1 MEQVTIWL
9 AFAAGVLSFISPCC
23 LPLYPSYLSY
33 ITGVSVS
40 QLKEKG
46 RSKELTKLTMI
57 HTFFFLLGFSL
68 VFYALGFT
76 FSWIGQSFVNYKDLI
91 RMLGGVLLI
100 FMGLFLTG
108 IIEPKF
114 LMREK
119 KWDVSKQ
126 GLGFLSSF
134 LIGISF
140 AAGWTPCLGPILASV
155 LAIITIKAQLTV
167 GFLYITMYVLGFAIP
182 FFLMAFFIGRTKW
195 ILKYSSQV
203 MKIGGGLLILFG
215 IMLYTNQLTAI
226 IAWFTNLTG
235 GFTGF

>member
-1 MEQVTIWL
+1 MEQVTVWL

-40 QLKEKG
+40 QLKDEG
-46 RSKELTKLTMI
+46 RSTQLTKLTMI
-57 HTFFFLLGFSL
+57 HTFFFLVGFSM

-91 RMLGGVLLI
+91 RMLGAVLLI

-108 IIEPKF
+108 IIKPKF
-114 LMREK
+114 MMREK
-119 KWDVSKQ
+119 KWDVSKK
-126 GLGFLSSF
+126 GLGYFSST

-155 LAIITIKAQLTV
+155 LAIITIKAQLGL
-167 GFLYITMYVLGFAIP
+167 GFLYISMYVLGFAIP

-195 ILKYSSQV
+195 ILQYSNQV
-203 MKIGGGLLILFG
+203 MKVGGGLLIIFG
-215 IMLYTNQLTAI
+215 VILYTNQMTTI
-226 IAWFTNLTG
+226 IAWFTSLTG

>member
-9 AFAAGVLSFISPCC
+9 AFAAGVLSFVSPCC

-33 ITGVSVS
+33 ITGISVA

-46 RSKELTKLTMI
+46 RSVALTRLTMV
-57 HTFFFLLGFSL
+57 HTIFFLLGFSL

-76 FSWIGQSFVNYKDLI
+76 FSWIGQSFVAYKDLI
-91 RMLGGVLLI
+91 RMLGAVLLI
-100 FMGLFLTG
+100 FMGLFLIG
-108 IIEPKF
+108 IIQPTW

-126 GLGFLSSF
+126 GLGYLSSF

-155 LAIITIKAQLTV
+155 LALITIKGQLVT
-167 GFLYITMYVLGFAIP
+167 GFVYISMYVLGFAIP
-182 FFLMAFFIGRTKW
+182 FLLMAFFIGRTKA
-195 ILKYSSQV
+195 LLRYSNLV
-203 MKIGGGLLILFG
+203 MKIGGGLLIVFG
-215 IMLYTNQLTAI
+215 ILLYTDQLTTI
-226 IAWFTNLTG
+226 IAWMTNITG

>member
-1 MEQVTIWL
+1 MEQVTIWI
-9 AFAAGVLSFISPCC
+9 AFAAGVLSFVSPCC

-40 QLKEKG
+40 QLKEEG
-46 RSKELTKLTMI
+46 RSKQLTKLTMI

-91 RMLGGVLLI
+91 RMLGAVLLI
-100 FMGLFLTG
+100 CMGLFLTG

-114 LMREK
+114 MMREK

-126 GLGFLSSF
+126 GLGYLSSV

-155 LAIITIKAQLTV
+155 LAIITIKAQLGI
-167 GFLYITMYVLGFAIP
+167 GFLYISMYVLGFAIP
-182 FFLMAFFIGRTKW
+182 FFLMAFFVGRTKW
-195 ILKYSSQV
+195 ILKYSNQV
-203 MKIGGGLLILFG
+203 MKVGGGLLILFG
-215 IMLYTNQLTAI
+215 IILYTNQMTTI

>member
-9 AFAAGVLSFISPCC
+9 AFAAGMLSFVSPCC

-40 QLKEKG
+40 QLKEEG
-46 RSKELTKLTMI
+46 RSTHLTKLTMI

-100 FMGLFLTG
+100 FMGLFLIG

-114 LMREK
+114 MMREK

-126 GLGFLSSF
+126 GLGYLSSM

-155 LAIITIKAQLTV
+155 LAIITIKAQLGI

-182 FFLMAFFIGRTKW
+182 FFIMAFFIGRTKW
-195 ILKYSSQV
+195 ILKYSNQV
-203 MKIGGGLLILFG
+203 MKVGGGLLILFG
-215 IMLYTNQLTAI
+215 IILYTNQMTTI
-226 IAWFTNLTG
+226 ITWFTNLTG

>member
-1 MEQVTIWL
+1 MEHVTIWL
-9 AFAAGVLSFISPCC
+9 AFAAGVLSFVSPCC

-40 QLKEKG
+40 QLTAES
-46 RSKELTKLTMI
+46 RSTQLTRFTMV
-57 HTFFFLLGFSL
+57 HTFFFLFGFSV

-76 FSWIGQSFVNYKDLI
+76 FSWIGQSFVQYKDLI

-100 FMGLFLTG
+100 FMGLFLVG
-108 IIEPKF
+108 IIEPKW

-126 GLGFLSSF
+126 GLGYVSSF
-134 LIGISF
+134 LIGVSF

-155 LAIITIKAQLTV
+155 LTLITIKAQFGL
-167 GFLYITMYVLGFAIP
+167 GFLYISAYVLGFAVP
-182 FFLMAFFIGRTKW
+182 FFLLAFFIGRTKW
-195 ILKYSSQV
+195 ILRYSAQV
-203 MKIGGGLLILFG
+203 MKLGGGLLIVFG
-215 IMLYTNQLTAI
+215 IILYTNEMTAI
-226 IAWFTNLTG
+226 ISWFTNLTG

>member
-1 MEQVTIWL
+1 MDVVTIWL
-9 AFAAGVLSFISPCC
+9 AFAAGVLSFVSPCC

-40 QLKEKG
+40 QLKEAG
-46 RSKELTKLTMI
+46 RSRELTRLTMI

-68 VFYALGFT
+68 IFYALGFT
-76 FSWIGQSFVNYKDLI
+76 FTWIGQSFVNYKDLI

-108 IIEPKF
+108 IIEPKW

-126 GLGFLSSF
+126 GLGYVSSM
-134 LIGISF
+134 LIGVSF

-155 LAIITIKAQLTV
+155 LTLITIKAQYSL
-167 GFLYITMYVLGFAIP
+167 GFIYITIYILGFAVP

-195 ILKYSSQV
+195 ILQYSNQV
-203 MKIGGGLLILFG
+203 MRIGGGLLIVFG
-215 IMLYTNQLTAI
+215 VILYTNQMTTI
-226 IAWFTNLTG
+226 ISWFTKLTG